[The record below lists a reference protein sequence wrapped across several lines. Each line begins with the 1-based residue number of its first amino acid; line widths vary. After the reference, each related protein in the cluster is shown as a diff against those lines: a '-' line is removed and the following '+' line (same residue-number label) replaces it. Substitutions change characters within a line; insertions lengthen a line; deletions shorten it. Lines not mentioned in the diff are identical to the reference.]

1 MTAMMTMMTNL
12 PARMTMLPDIHLSKA
27 AHVSNTD
34 NVDREVAEEV
44 NDLLD

>member
-1 MTAMMTMMTNL
+1 MEMMTNL
-12 PARMTMLPDIHLSKA
+12 PSRMSMLPDIHLSKA